1 MSDYFTT
8 EELADFLRI
17 KSRKVYDLVS
27 KDLVPHS
34 RVMGKLLFSKIEI
47 SNWISGNKTEDI
59 HLKSVP
65 IVLLGS
71 HDPLLELAVKNSK
84 SGIAM
89 SFDGS
94 TQGIERFKLNEGF
107 VSGLHLYDND
117 ENIWNV
123 PIVKKQLS
131 DKAVV
136 LIEWAKRERGLIF
149 KENNNIKNI
158 SIKNY
163 KGKRLVRRQIG
174 SGSEIYLQYILRTY
188 NLSYDDFKRTEI
200 AYSENDA
207 VHLVLS
213 DKADVTLGLKSEAK
227 KYQLGFCPIIT
238 ERFDLVVDRKFW
250 FEKPFQD
257 LLNFCKTSH
266 FKEIA
271 SNLDGYNII
280 DLGKVHFNSN

>member
-47 SNWISGNKTEDI
+47 SNWISGNKSEDI
-59 HLKSVP
+59 QFKSMP

-71 HDPLLELAVKNSK
+71 HDPLLELAVKKSK

-94 TQGIERFKLNEGF
+94 TQGLERFKLNEGF

-158 SIKNY
+158 SIENY

-188 NLSYDDFKRTEI
+188 NLSHDDFKRTEI

-280 DLGKVHFNSN
+280 DLGKVHFNSI

>member
-8 EELADFLRI
+8 EELAGFLRI

-158 SIKNY
+158 SIENY

>member
-8 EELADFLRI
+8 EELAGFLRI

-280 DLGKVHFNSN
+280 NLGKVHFNSN

>member
-47 SNWISGNKTEDI
+47 SNWISGNKSENI
-59 HLKSVP
+59 QLKSMP

-71 HDPLLELAVKNSK
+71 HDPLLELAVKKSK

-94 TQGIERFKLNEGF
+94 TQGLERFKLNEGF

-117 ENIWNV
+117 ENIWNI

-158 SIKNY
+158 SIENY

-188 NLSYDDFKRTEI
+188 NLSHDDFKRTEI